1 MLDSIVIC
9 IHNVASPQR
18 LIDLAKVVFGLGD
31 MNVLVASRIT
41 GMAAQT
47 GVPEVM
53 RYAYKL
59 RKSFLV
65 FPSLQDAI
73 DLLKPDEVLLLVP
86 EGFPEAESLNSRTT
100 QATQDK
106 RLLLV
111 ISGSEDG
118 FTRADLGLGDAVYLP
133 GVKEFLPSV
142 ALVAIALW
150 ILRQSLRQPRRD
162 LF

>member
-1 MLDSIVIC
+1 VLDNVVIC

-18 LIDLAKVVFGLGD
+18 LIDLAKVVFSLGD
-31 MNVLVASRIT
+31 MNVLVASRVT

-73 DLLKPDEVLLLVP
+73 ELLKPDKVLLLVP
-86 EGFPEAESLNSRTT
+86 EGFPEAESLISKV
-100 QATQDK
+100 TQDK

-133 GVKEFLPSV
+133 GIKEFLPSA

-150 ILRQSLRQPRRD
+150 ALKVRTQTT
-162 LF
+162 

>member
-1 MLDSIVIC
+1 MLDNVVIC

-18 LIDLAKVVFGLGD
+18 LIDLAKVVFSLGD
-31 MNVLVASRIT
+31 MNVLVTSRVT

-86 EGFPEAESLNSRTT
+86 EGFPEAESLISKV
-100 QATQDK
+100 TQDK

-133 GVKEFLPSV
+133 GVKEFLPSA

-150 ILRQSLRQPRRD
+150 VLKVRTQTT
-162 LF
+162 